1 MPMAYLLLVPALVVG
16 ISLGCFA
23 SVLPSVVAS
32 VGQPCSSESGVFQG
46 LICFFTVFFRQC
58 LAPKLGEAF
67 IAAFL
72 AFISALITVSNLESS
87 RIFNQ
92 SSRVI
97 TNPAAAWLLVNAAT
111 GAVITPIV
119 FGFTMKRNKDALA
132 EAEQR
137 RRRSPD
143 ESNVSTESPAL
154 VLSHDERHLSY
165 RAETYAIAVG
175 VTLGFVL
182 PSIILLITPNPIV
195 VGLWNLFPIFVSL
208 LRRSTLYV
216 LLRSGRHMD
225 KTHHAETSY
234 GSVLR
239 LYAIPAILSVISH
252 WYLIYVFAFE
262 DHMEL
267 SASPALKLMV
277 INFWSIVICMA
288 YWIFIETSWRV
299 LAIVL
304 CCSLLGGAGMGLCL
318 GWVLKELCL
327 STAASGLQAESDS
340 EPLLANHDD

>member
-32 VGQPCSSESGVFQG
+32 VGQPCSSEGGFFQG

-58 LAPKLGEAF
+58 LATKLGEAF
-67 IAAFL
+67 IASFL
-72 AFISALITVSNLESS
+72 GFIAALITASNVESS

-119 FGFTMKRNKDALA
+119 FGFTVKRNKDALV
-132 EAEQR
+132 EAEQS

-154 VLSHDERHLSY
+154 VLSHDERHLSC

-182 PSIILLITPNPIV
+182 PSIILLISPNTIV

-252 WYLIYVFAFE
+252 WYFIYVFAFE
-262 DHMEL
+262 DHTDF

-288 YWIFIETSWRV
+288 YWILIETSWRV
-299 LAIVL
+299 LTIVL
-304 CCSLLGGAGMGLCL
+304 FCSLLGGAGMGLCV
-318 GWVLKELCL
+318 GWVLKELRL
-327 STAASGLQAESDS
+327 STAAPGLQAESDS
-340 EPLLANHDD
+340 EPLLTNHDD